1 MSEAEMVAYGALLL
15 RVALGVLFIAHLWM
29 KFTVFK
35 PAGTAQFFQSIGLPG
50 FLAYVVIF
58 AELAG
63 GALLV
68 LGVGTRGVALLL
80 IPIILGTIIKV
91 HGSKGWGF
99 SNPGG
104 GWEYPAFWTVALV
117 VQALI
122 GSGAFAL
129 YPIWG

>member
-1 MSEAEMVAYGALLL
+1 MSDGDMVAWGALLL
-15 RVALGVLFIAHLWM
+15 RVALGVLFLAHGWM
-29 KFTVFK
+29 KLTVFK

-50 FLAYVVIF
+50 ALAYVVIF

-63 GALLV
+63 GVLLV
-68 LGVGTRGVALLL
+68 FGVGTRVVALLM
-80 IPIILGTIIKV
+80 IPILVGTIVTV
-91 HGSKGWGF
+91 HGAKGWGF

-104 GWEYPAFWTVALV
+104 GWEYPAFWTVTLI

-122 GSGAFAL
+122 GSGAYAL